1 MLEGMVGSTLLRL
14 TIPMI
19 MGIFSILLINV
30 VDTIY
35 IGQLGLIELAGVSF
49 TFPVVFMVM
58 SVPFGIGI
66 GTSAVV
72 ARSIGKGNHSEVR
85 RLTTDSLY
93 LTFFVMTI
101 VAVVGLVTIDPIF
114 TLMGATR
121 EMLPFIRDYM
131 IVWYFGVGMVALP
144 IVGNNAIRATGDSK
158 TPSFIMMSIAIINAI
173 LDPFLIFG
181 IGPFPMMGVEGAA
194 MATVISYFFAFVG
207 GLWVLG
213 KRERM
218 LEKGFPI
225 WDKVFLSWRRI
236 LYIAIPATM
245 SNMLAPVAS
254 AVLTWMVAGYGA
266 DAVAAFGIGTRLEA
280 LAMLGVMALTSI
292 LTPFVAQNLGAKNID
307 RIQISLVYSSK
318 FSLLWGLAAFVIL
331 GSAAYPLSIIFSDN
345 EGVQSLTR
353 AFLWIVPMSFG
364 FFGLSMISSALC
376 NALNKPIE
384 SFSIQILRLFV
395 LVLPLGLIGSWS
407 FGVLGIFGGIF
418 LGNVISGIVGI
429 LWVKV
434 RVLPKTEK

>member
-1 MLEGMVGSTLLRL
+1 
-14 TIPMI
+14 
-19 MGIFSILLINV
+19 
-30 VDTIY
+30 
-35 IGQLGLIELAGVSF
+35 
-49 TFPVVFMVM
+49 
-58 SVPFGIGI
+58 
-66 GTSAVV
+66 
-72 ARSIGKGNHSEVR
+72 
-85 RLTTDSLY
+85 
-93 LTFFVMTI
+93 
-101 VAVVGLVTIDPIF
+101 
-114 TLMGATR
+114 
-121 EMLPFIRDYM
+121 
-131 IVWYFGVGMVALP
+131 
-144 IVGNNAIRATGDSK
+144 
-158 TPSFIMMSIAIINAI
+158 
-173 LDPFLIFG
+173 
-181 IGPFPMMGVEGAA
+181 MGVEGAA

>member
-254 AVLTWMVAGYGA
+254 AVLTWMVAGYGV

>member
-1 MLEGMVGSTLLRL
+1 
-14 TIPMI
+14 MI
-19 MGIFSILLINV
+19 MGIFSTLLINV

>member
-1 MLEGMVGSTLLRL
+1 
-14 TIPMI
+14 MI

-254 AVLTWMVAGYGA
+254 AVLTWMVAGYGV

>member
-1 MLEGMVGSTLLRL
+1 
-14 TIPMI
+14 MI

>member
-1 MLEGMVGSTLLRL
+1 
-14 TIPMI
+14 MI

-158 TPSFIMMSIAIINAI
+158 TSSFIMMSIAIINAI